1 MKDIIGPAGSAP
13 DELPTAAAELRIILV
28 PCTLGLSR
36 HGRKRKR
43 GRRWRVPSSTVAVEQ
58 SGGSAASVLADAA
71 AFEVPTAAAELTII
85 LCALHSPGPSRHG
98 RKLGRGS
105 RKARPWTLLRGRSPV
120 NSRHLGGSRGARC
133 AFEGIALQWKQLAS
147 ETCGEPSRKRPQ
159 GQADSDH

>member
-43 GRRWRVPSSTVAVEQ
+43 GRRWRESSSTVAVEQ

-85 LCALHSPGPSRHG
+85 LVPCTPGPSRHG

-105 RKARPWTLLRGRSPV
+105 RTRPWTRLP
-120 NSRHLGGSRGARC
+120 GA
-133 AFEGIALQWKQLAS
+133 G
-147 ETCGEPSRKRPQ
+147 PP
-159 GQADSDH
+159 